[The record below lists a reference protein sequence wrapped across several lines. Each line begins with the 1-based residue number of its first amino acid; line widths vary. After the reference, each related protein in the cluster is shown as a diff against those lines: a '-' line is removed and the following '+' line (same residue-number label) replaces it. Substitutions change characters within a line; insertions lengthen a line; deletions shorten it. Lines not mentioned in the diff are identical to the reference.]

1 MKTIRLNVFETNS
14 SSCHSLILCS
24 DSEYQLLKAGK
35 LYIDK
40 WLDKLVTASE
50 VYSKYIADL
59 KRDNKNPE
67 FLNKTEAE
75 FVKVLDDIKHERTSK
90 DTEFADSVA
99 SFLNYNSEY
108 QTYYEYGTGFETFC
122 NSKKIGN
129 SDVVAFGYYG
139 YDG

>member
-24 DSEYQLLKAGK
+24 DSEYKLLKAGK

-40 WLDKLVTASE
+40 WSDKLVTASE
-50 VYSKYIADL
+50 VYSAYIADL
-59 KRDNKNPE
+59 KRDNENSE

-75 FVKVLDDIKHERTSK
+75 FVKVLDDIKHDRTSK
-90 DTEFADSVA
+90 DAEFADSVNA
-99 SFLNYNSEY
+99 FLGYCEY
-108 QTYYEYGTGFETFC
+108 QSYDEYGSGFETFLE
-122 NSKKIGN
+122 SRKIGS